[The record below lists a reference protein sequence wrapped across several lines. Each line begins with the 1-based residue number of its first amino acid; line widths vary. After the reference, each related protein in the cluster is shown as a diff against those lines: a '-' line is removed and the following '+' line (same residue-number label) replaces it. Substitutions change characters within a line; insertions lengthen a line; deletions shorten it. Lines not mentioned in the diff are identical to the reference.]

1 MLVLVVDSSTPAVTA
16 ALAEVTAD
24 GVALRAHRCTVD
36 ARAHGEL
43 LAPQVE
49 TVLADVGAR
58 PADLG
63 AIVAGLGPGPF
74 TGLRVGLVTAA
85 TMGQV
90 LGIPTYGVCSLDG
103 IGHPTATP
111 ATVAPGTEAS
121 GTEAPGTA
129 TPATAASSA
138 TAPATAASSATTP
151 ATAASSTAAASTEAG
166 PVAPGDAPAGRA
178 TAGVGR
184 VLVAADARRKEVY
197 WAVYDESGQR
207 IAGPAVDAP
216 TVAAAQARELAVT
229 VAAGDGAHRYADVLG
244 LPLRVVPRYPDAA
257 ALVALAAERI
267 RAGAPGEA
275 LTPLYLRRPDAVAAT
290 SRKSVLP

>member
-49 TVLADVGAR
+49 AVLADVDAR

-103 IGHPTATP
+103 IGHPGP
-111 ATVAPGTEAS
+111 A
-121 GTEAPGTA
+121 
-129 TPATAASSA
+129 ATAAA
-138 TAPATAASSATTP
+138 
-151 ATAASSTAAASTEAG
+151 E
-166 PVAPGDAPAGRA
+166 R
-178 TAGVGR
+178 R

-197 WAVYDESGQR
+197 WAVYDGTGRR
-207 IAGPAVDAP
+207 IAGPEVDAP
-216 TVAAAQARELAVT
+216 ALAAARARELAVT
-229 VAAGDGAHRYADVLG
+229 EAVGDGAHRYADVLG
-244 LPLRVVPRYPDAA
+244 LPLRAEPRYPDAA
-257 ALVALAAERI
+257 TLVTLAAPRV
-267 RAGAPGEA
+267 RAGAPGET
-275 LTPLYLRRPDAVAAT
+275 LTPLYLRRPDAVAAA

>member
-49 TVLADVGAR
+49 AVLVDVDAR

-85 TMGQV
+85 TVGQV

-103 IGHPTATP
+103 IGHP
-111 ATVAPGTEAS
+111 
-121 GTEAPGTA
+121 
-129 TPATAASSA
+129 
-138 TAPATAASSATTP
+138 
-151 ATAASSTAAASTEAG
+151 G
-166 PVAPGDAPAGRA
+166 PAPAGTTGG
-178 TAGVGR
+178 TAVGEPR

-197 WAVYDESGQR
+197 WAVYDGSGRR
-207 IAGPAVDAP
+207 IVGPEVDAP
-216 TVAAAQARELAVT
+216 AVAAARARELAVT
-229 VAAGDGAHRYADVLG
+229 EAVGDGAHRYADVLG
-244 LPLRVVPRYPDAA
+244 LPLRAEPRYPDAA
-257 ALVALAAERI
+257 ALVALAAARI
-267 RAGAPGEA
+267 RAGAPGET

>member
-49 TVLADVGAR
+49 AVLADVGAR

-111 ATVAPGTEAS
+111 ATAAPGTES
-121 GTEAPGTA
+121 
-129 TPATAASSA
+129 
-138 TAPATAASSATTP
+138 
-151 ATAASSTAAASTEAG
+151 G
-166 PVAPGDAPAGRA
+166 PVAPGGAPAGRA

-197 WAVYDESGQR
+197 WAVYDENGQR

-216 TVAAAQARELAVT
+216 MVAADQARELAAT

-244 LPLRVVPRYPDAA
+244 LPLRVEPRYPDAA
-257 ALVALAAERI
+257 ALVTLAAERI

-290 SRKSVLP
+290 SRKSVLA